1 MSEPENTKCRGKVPG
16 WHHAK
21 CFLEVCI
28 WTGPMDKMPGWDG
41 LTAEDEEAVQNI
53 AKPYIQDS
61 KKEVVV
67 KHGDQWGQTMQA
79 SCALSFLDQLLQQ
92 DFSKSSNQILQQEY
106 STNLQ
111 WNSSKS
117 PDSVLPKQPEWSSFC
132 EVDPKTEILEKCNF
146 IDKKVL
152 MSKGLK
158 EGSGNGRGENLEQQK
173 IQTEQ

>member
-1 MSEPENTKCRGKVPG
+1 MPNVYGKCVSGLVQWTKCLAGTVLLRRMK
-16 WHHAK
+16 K
-21 CFLEVCI
+21 LFKIL
-28 WTGPMDKMPGWDG
+28 
-41 LTAEDEEAVQNI
+41 QNHI
-53 AKPYIQDS
+53 FKIQ